1 MWRKCAEIRPIAVA
15 SGCFFMLLA
24 IAAACQPENRLDTSG
39 VEAVSLPSSCGKR
52 GYLSTSLYGAID
64 ATLDWASPEL
74 ECEGMPRPGSEGA
87 RLRFAG
93 TDGERRLAIIIA
105 LPDLERGTKGREL
118 ASKVTLIEEGSGRF
132 FSTAA
137 PEACWTDVTLL
148 ETINGSGDR
157 YAIGGTLYCLSPL
170 AEVNGA
176 SSVTI
181 AELRFQGLLD
191 WGAS

>member
-1 MWRKCAEIRPIAVA
+1 MWGKCAEIRPIAVTSA
-15 SGCFFMLLA
+15 CFLMLLA
-24 IAAACQPENRLDTSG
+24 TAAACQPEDRPDTSG

-52 GYLSTSLYGAID
+52 GYLSTSLYGAI
-64 ATLDWASPEL
+64 AVTLDWASPEL

-87 RLRFAG
+87 RLRFAS

-157 YAIGGTLYCLSPL
+157 YTIGGTLYCLSPL

>member
-1 MWRKCAEIRPIAVA
+1 M
-15 SGCFFMLLA
+15 
-24 IAAACQPENRLDTSG
+24 
-39 VEAVSLPSSCGKR
+39 SLPSSCGKR

-87 RLRFAG
+87 RLRFAS

-157 YAIGGTLYCLSPL
+157 YTIGGTLYCLSPL